1 MIGSIAAAQTP
12 ATNTVAKPVGL
23 ADTFDTFLKLLTTQ
37 LQNQDPLSPLDTN
50 QFTQQL
56 VQFSQVEQTIK
67 GNQTLQ
73 QLLATTQNAQFSNA
87 AGYLGRTVSA
97 TTALQNVPSGQPANW
112 NYNLG
117 ATGVE
122 TKLEVFSE
130 RGVKIFEAA
139 GDNRAGAHE
148 FVWDGKDSDGR
159 AVPAGNYRLA
169 VSALSAAGTAISSSV
184 GITGRVNSLEVIE
197 GVNRLLIGTT
207 PVELSQINRVIAQ

>member
-1 MIGSIAAAQTP
+1 MISSIATGQTP

-87 AGYLGRTVSA
+87 AAYLGRTVSA
-97 TTALQNVPSGQPANW
+97 NVDLQNIPSGQSGNW
-112 NYNLG
+112 NYTLG
-117 ATGVE
+117 ATSAA
-122 TKLEVFSE
+122 TKLEIFSE
-130 RGVKIFEAA
+130 RGVKVFEATGALQA
-139 GDNRAGAHE
+139 GPHQFSWN
-148 FVWDGKDSDGR
+148 GKDTEGR
-159 AVPAGNYRLA
+159 GVPAGNYRLA
-169 VSALSAAGTAISSSV
+169 VSSVSAAGTKINSSV
-184 GITGRVNSLEVIE
+184 SITGRVDSLEVDE
-197 GVNRLLIGTT
+197 GVNKLLIGTT
-207 PVELSQINRVIAQ
+207 PVQLSQINRVIAQ